1 MTGYASVET
10 AIQAV
15 EQGAQG
21 YLTKPFNDLNVVLG
35 RVLDTKEGVEQARKE
50 STWLG
55 EIRGRNADFIARYRL
70 LKMKLATL
78 QRDAPQPREQAQ

>member
-1 MTGYASVET
+1 
-10 AIQAV
+10 
-15 EQGAQG
+15 
-21 YLTKPFNDLNVVLG
+21 
-35 RVLDTKEGVEQARKE
+35 VEQARKE